1 MEVTMD
7 IASPPRPSRPLSV
20 RVSAE
25 TECADNSA
33 AEEPM
38 SPMGRIFEEMG
49 VCILVV
55 MGLSTPV
62 NLPVFR
68 SGIETELI
76 TRYSRFRSL
85 QIIDGPKN
93 DKPRWV
99 QTMVN
104 VDDHIIVPRFDPAV
118 MATNPEKVV
127 EDYVAMLSTLPMDR
141 GRPLWEFHFLNL
153 KTSDAASTVVLRLHH
168 SIGDAMSIMSLFMA
182 SSRSTADPTRL
193 PAMPPPPRRTGAI
206 YQQRTRPPLSL
217 SSDYL
222 AWVWSYFVL
231 GWHTLVDVALL
242 AATILFLRDPR
253 TMFTRMPDRSGSPGR
268 KRFVHRSLSLD
279 DVKLIKTVMNCT
291 INDVLVGVT
300 SAALSQ
306 YYFRKSGD
314 TNTKRICLRS
324 ILPVNI
330 RPISSRQ
337 TYVTKVDRGN
347 RVSGLIYPFHIAL
360 HNDPLEYVRKA
371 KRSMHR
377 KKTSLEV
384 KFAQVVV
391 DFLVKYFGTKT
402 GAFIFRLF
410 ATRTSIL
417 LSNVVGPSEHIRLCG
432 HPISFM
438 AITAYE
444 QPQAKALIMHF
455 LNYGSTIRVTLAVDD
470 AQFQDCHKLLDDF
483 VESIRLIKDAAGL
496 KTLTTSI
503 QHDRVMN
510 SWMGVPCQ

>member
-1 MEVTMD
+1 MEVTVNV
-7 IASPPRPSRPLSV
+7 ASPPSRPLSV

-25 TECADNSA
+25 TEGADNST

-38 SPMGRIFEEMG
+38 SPTGRILEEMG
-49 VCILVV
+49 VCIVVV

-76 TRYSRFRSL
+76 TRSSRFCSV
-85 QIIDGPKN
+85 QIMDGPK
-93 DKPRWV
+93 DGKPRWV
-99 QTMVN
+99 QTAVN
-104 VDDHIIVPRFDPAV
+104 VDEHIIVPTLDPAAV
-118 MATNPEKVV
+118 ASNPEKAV

-141 GRPLWEFHFLNL
+141 GRPLWEFHFLDL
-153 KTSDAASTVVLRLHH
+153 KTSGATSTVVLRLHH
-168 SIGDAMSIMSLFMA
+168 SIGDAMSIMTLFMA
-182 SSRSTADPTRL
+182 SSCSTADPTRL

-231 GWHTLVDVALL
+231 AWHTLVDVALL
-242 AATILFLRDPR
+242 AAT
-253 TMFTRMPDRSGSPGR
+253 
-268 KRFVHRSLSLD
+268 
-279 DVKLIKTVMNCT
+279 T

-324 ILPVNI
+324 ILPVNT

-337 TYVTKVDRGN
+337 TYITKVERGN
-347 RVSGLIYPFHIAL
+347 RLSSLIYPFHIAL

-377 KKTSLEV
+377 KKSSLEV
-384 KFAQVVV
+384 KFIQVVV
-391 DFLVKYFGTKT
+391 EFLVKYFGAKT
-402 GAFIFRLF
+402 GAFIFRVF

-417 LSNVVGPSEHIRLCG
+417 LSNVVGPSEHITLCG

-438 AITAYE
+438 AITAYG
-444 QPQAKALIMHF
+444 QPQALIMHF

-470 AQFQDCHKLLDDF
+470 TQFPDCHKLLDDF
-483 VESIRLIKDAAGL
+483 ADSIRLIKDAAGL

-503 QHDRVMN
+503 QND
-510 SWMGVPCQ
+510 